1 MSELID
7 DVCELVARVLFEDT
21 LITVVEDMFLGT
33 EIRALVTTGV
43 ILTDD
48 VTSVA
53 RVSFAVGVTCKSL
66 TEAVD
71 VPGLDGLD

>member
-43 ILTDD
+43 MLTDD

-66 TEAVD
+66 TEPVD

>member
-43 ILTDD
+43 MLTDD

-53 RVSFAVGVTCKSL
+53 RVSFAVGVTSKSL